1 MADQPTIPVHTPIR
15 LGDMAPGFRG
25 RILALAPDAAPG
37 TLPPDELE
45 RRLVEMGFV
54 EGETVELR
62 HQGPL
67 GRDPIAVRIGT
78 ATFGLRRREARAI
91 LVIPGD
97 GTPA

>member
-1 MADQPTIPVHTPIR
+1 MADHPTIPIHPPIR
-15 LGDMAPGFRG
+15 LGDMVPGFRG
-25 RILALAPDAAPG
+25 RILALDPESAPG
-37 TLPPDELE
+37 ALPPDELE

-78 ATFGLRRREARAI
+78 ATFGLRRSEARAI
-91 LVIPGD
+91 VVS
-97 GTPA
+97 AA

>member
-1 MADQPTIPVHTPIR
+1 MADHPTIPIHPPIR

-25 RILALAPDAAPG
+25 RILALDPESARGA
-37 TLPPDELE
+37 LPPDELE

-78 ATFGLRRREARAI
+78 ATFGLRRSEARAI
-91 LVIPGD
+91 VVS
-97 GTPA
+97 AA